1 MRFLQLLPRQIIL
14 LFAFCTAVLAQ
25 NQPAAFEPKAPQIYL
40 IEAGT
45 GTILYARNE
54 DVAVP
59 PASLAKLMTMEVVFD
74 ALRRGEISLD
84 TTYPVSEHAWRTGGA
99 PSRTST
105 MFAALKSEIR
115 VGDLIQGVIVQS
127 ANDGCIILAEG
138 ISGSEEAFAERMTK
152 RARELGLTTSTFGNA
167 SGLPDAKSKV
177 TMRELV
183 LLSRH
188 MARTYPDYYRTYS
201 QPEFEWNKILQRNRN
216 PLLGLNIGVDGIGTG
231 YTEASGY
238 AIAASMKR
246 GGKHLILAMS
256 GLESGKERAEE
267 ARRVL
272 EWAVASFEKKRLF
285 EAGEAI
291 GEASVY
297 GGDRSTVPVVTK
309 EPVEIFVAVN
319 NPERLTA
326 RVVYRWPLEAPVSKG
341 QTIGV
346 LKVWSGDKLL
356 RETPVETAGEAGVG
370 SLGSRTLDAL
380 QELLFF
386 WL

>member
-1 MRFLQLLPRQIIL
+1 MRFLHFLPLKIIFFL
-14 LFAFCTAVLAQ
+14 ALGTVALAQ
-25 NQPAAFEPKAPQIYL
+25 NQPSAFEPKAAQIYL
-40 IEAGT
+40 IEADT

-54 DVAVP
+54 NQQVP

-74 ALRRGEISLD
+74 ALKKGEITLD
-84 TTYPVSEHAWRTGGA
+84 TTFPVSEHAWRTGGA

-115 VGDLIQGVIVQS
+115 VEDLIKGVIVQS

-138 ISGSEEAFAERMTK
+138 MSGSEQAFAERMTK
-152 RARELGLTTSTFGNA
+152 RARELGLTASVFGNA
-167 SGLPDAKSKV
+167 SGLPDDKSKV

-183 LLSRH
+183 MLSRH
-188 MARTYPDYYRTYS
+188 LARTYPELYRYYS
-201 QPEFEWNKILQRNRN
+201 QPDFEWNKILQRNRN

-238 AIAASMKR
+238 AIAASMRR

-256 GLESGKERAEE
+256 GLATDKERAEE

-272 EWAVASFEKKRLF
+272 EWAQASFEKKRLF
-285 EAGEAI
+285 EAGEQI

-297 GGDRSTVPVVTK
+297 GGDRSTVPVIAK

-319 NPERLTA
+319 NPERLNA
-326 RVVYRWPLEAPVSKG
+326 RVVYRWPLEAPVGKG

-346 LKVWSGDKLL
+346 LKVWSGEQLL

-370 SLGSRTLDAL
+370 SLSSRTLDAL